1 VRTDLAAEKLEV
13 ENKSGALTA
22 GRGKTT
28 ANQAVSAG
36 KSNEQE
42 KTAQGKPAAEQAR
55 LCSTKTGIAAG
66 KSYLKEE
73 ANATSAMEPRAPP
86 IITSLS
92 VLRSD

>member
-66 KSYLKEE
+66 KSYLE
-73 ANATSAMEPRAPP
+73 R
-86 IITSLS
+86 
-92 VLRSD
+92 RSSPERRYVKS